1 MLVEIL
7 LPAAREHL
15 ATVGDDASVIQ
26 AAKLLGGAHVNL
38 VVVCNSE
45 GVMIG
50 VLSRRDVARQVSHC
64 QGSGCTT
71 AVSSVMTREIV
82 ACSPRDRLRDVWSI
96 MKNRG
101 LRHIPIVDKGS
112 KPLGIIYARDALQT
126 LLTEVQDEQEL
137 LRDYVTCA
145 GYH

>member
-1 MLVEIL
+1 MLVERL

-15 ATVGDDASVIQ
+15 ATIGDDAPIIQ
-26 AAKLLGGAHVNL
+26 AAKLLSGAHINL
-38 VVVCNSE
+38 VVVCNSD
-45 GVMIG
+45 GVMVG
-50 VLSRRDVARQVSHC
+50 VLSRRDVVRQVGDC
-64 QGSGCTT
+64 PGSGCTT
-71 AVSSVMTREIV
+71 TVSSVMTREV
-82 ACSPRDRLRDVWSI
+82 AACSPRDWLKDVWSI

-126 LLTEVQDEQEL
+126 LLTEVQDEEEL
-137 LRDYVTCA
+137 LRDYVMCA

>member
-1 MLVEIL
+1 MFVEIL

-15 ATVGDDASVIQ
+15 ATVGDDAPVIQ
-26 AAKLLGGAHVNL
+26 AAKLLGGAHINL
-38 VVVCNSE
+38 VVVCNSD
-45 GVMIG
+45 GVMVG

-64 QGSGCTT
+64 QGSSCTT
-71 AVSSVMTREIV
+71 AVSGVMTREVV
-82 ACSPRDRLRDVWSI
+82 ACSPRDWLNDVWSI

-126 LLTEVQDEQEL
+126 LLTEVQNEEEL
-137 LRDYVTCA
+137 LRDYLMCV

>member
-26 AAKLLGGAHVNL
+26 AAKLLGGAHINL

>member
-26 AAKLLGGAHVNL
+26 AAELLGGAHINL
-38 VVVCNSE
+38 VVVCNSD

-112 KPLGIIYARDALQT
+112 KPLGIIYARDALQA
-126 LLTEVQDEQEL
+126 LLTEVQDKQEL

>member
-1 MLVEIL
+1 MIVEIL
-7 LPAAREHL
+7 LPGAREHL
-15 ATVGDDASVIQ
+15 ATVGDDAPVIQ
-26 AAKLLGGAHVNL
+26 AAKLLGGAHINL
-38 VVVCNSE
+38 VVVCNSD
-45 GVMIG
+45 GVMVG

-64 QGSGCTT
+64 QGCGCTT
-71 AVSSVMTREIV
+71 AVSSVMTREVV
-82 ACSPRDRLRDVWSI
+82 ACSPRDRLNDVWLI

-112 KPLGIIYARDALQT
+112 KPLGIIYVRDALQT

>member
-7 LPAAREHL
+7 LSAAREHL

-26 AAKLLGGAHVNL
+26 AAKLLGGPHINL
-38 VVVCNSE
+38 AVVCNSD
-45 GVMIG
+45 GVMVG
-50 VLSRRDVARQVSHC
+50 VISRRDVVRQTGHC

-71 AVSSVMTREIV
+71 AVSSVMTREVV
-82 ACSPRDRLRDVWSI
+82 ACSPRDWLKDVWSI

-101 LRHIPIVDKGS
+101 LRHIPIVDKDS

-126 LLTEVQDEQEL
+126 LLTEVQDEEEL
-137 LRDYVTCA
+137 LRDYVACA

>member
-1 MLVEIL
+1 MFVERL
-7 LPAAREHL
+7 LPAAHEHL
-15 ATVGDDASVIQ
+15 ATVGDDAPVIQ
-26 AAKLLGGAHVNL
+26 AAKLLGGAHINL

-45 GVMIG
+45 GVMVG

-64 QGSGCTT
+64 QGCGCTT
-71 AVSSVMTREIV
+71 AVSSVMTREVV
-82 ACSPRDRLRDVWSI
+82 ACSPRDWLKDVWSI

-101 LRHIPIVDKGS
+101 LRHIPIVDKDS

>member
-1 MLVEIL
+1 MFVEIL

-15 ATVGDDASVIQ
+15 ATVGDDAPVIQ
-26 AAKLLGGAHVNL
+26 AAKLLGGAHINL
-38 VVVCNSE
+38 VVVCNSD
-45 GVMIG
+45 GVMVG

-64 QGSGCTT
+64 QGSSCITS
-71 AVSSVMTREIV
+71 VSSVMTREVV
-82 ACSPRDRLRDVWSI
+82 ACSPRDWLNDVWSI

-126 LLTEVQDEQEL
+126 LLTEVQNEQEL
-137 LRDYVTCA
+137 LRDYVTCV